1 MKHIKSFN
9 ESESN
14 IRVISKD
21 KEYALHGYSHED
33 FAGNYDFA
41 GNFELPTSRNTY
53 VMYKLN
59 DKDKKFVARFTGI
72 KLKPSENIFRYETET
87 TKIGGMQPL
96 VKINVDKGLVYFL
109 TPDANKNDEVA
120 FETKG
125 NKAKFINIP
134 ESQVEWDVETGKILS
149 FKH

>member
-21 KEYALHGYSHED
+21 KEYALHGYSHD
-33 FAGNYDFA
+33 DFA
-41 GNFELPTSRNTY
+41 GNFELPIARNTFVLY
-53 VMYKLN
+53 NLG
-59 DKDKKFVARFTGI
+59 DKDKKFVARFTDI
-72 KLKPSENIFRYETET
+72 KLKPSEKIFRYETET
-87 TKIGGMQPL
+87 TKIGGMMPL

-109 TPDANKNDEVA
+109 TEDANKNDVVE
-120 FETKG
+120 FEAKG

-134 ESQVEWDVETGKILS
+134 ETQVEWDVKTGKILS
-149 FKH
+149 FKN